1 MKVLILGSSGLLGNT
16 LKIFL
21 KEKKIRL
28 YFISKKKTS
37 KSNLNLR
44 NFKNFKKLEQ
54 IIKKIN
60 PKYIINCIGV
70 THHRKTNENKINTKF
85 INSTLPLYLSKL
97 CLEYKIYLVHIS
109 TDCVFSGKSGN
120 YSEKSR
126 KNPIGYY
133 GLTKSKG
140 EVKNRYTTT
149 IRTSFI
155 GPEVKTKNQLLNWF
169 LAQKN
174 EIKGFDKAFFSGLTS
189 LELSNIIYT
198 YFLKK
203 HFFYNFILNIGGP
216 KISKYKLLLLISKIF
231 KKKIIIKKFS
241 KLKIDRSLN
250 SKKFRKLS
258 KYKMKKWD
266 KMLVELKNFMIK
278 NNYRLNY

>member
-21 KEKKIRL
+21 KEKKIKP
-28 YFISKKKTS
+28 YFITKKKS
-37 KSNLNLR
+37 HKYNFCLK
-44 NFKNFKKLEQ
+44 NFKNFKKLEK

-60 PKYIINCIGV
+60 PSYIINCIGV
-70 THHRKTNENKINTKF
+70 THYHKTYKDKNNTKS
-85 INSTLPLYLSKL
+85 INSILPVFLSKL
-97 CLEYKIYLVHIS
+97 CLKQKIYFVHIS

-140 EVKNRYTTT
+140 EVKNIYSTT

-169 LAQKN
+169 LSQKN
-174 EIKGFDKAFFSGLTS
+174 EVNGFDKAFFSGLTS
-189 LELSNIIYT
+189 LELSNIIYN
-198 YFLKK
+198 YFLKT
-203 HFFYNFILNIGGP
+203 HYYYNLILNIGGP
-216 KISKYKLLLLISKIF
+216 KISKYKLLLLISKVF
-231 KKKIIIKKFS
+231 KKKITVKKFS
-241 KLKIDRSLN
+241 KFEIDRSLN
-250 SKKFRKLS
+250 SNKFMKISKFKKKSWLLMLKDLKKFMILN
-258 KYKMKKWD
+258 
-266 KMLVELKNFMIK
+266 NFK
-278 NNYRLNY
+278 F